1 MKEITRINIARTAYD
16 IEPDAKKELGS
27 YVGQL
32 EKYAENKD
40 TLMDIEVRITELL
53 AERGVEPNGVIT
65 SEDVKSVREKLGE
78 PSDFARED
86 ADYETLELGEGTSAK
101 RIYRD
106 TNNAILGGVCSGF
119 ARYFSIDVVWVR
131 LIFII
136 ILMGSFGTA
145 FVIYLILWAI
155 IPPATTATE
164 KLQMEGQP
172 VTLESIKKFSA
183 QPEPPVN
190 KSAQTFKRVLTI
202 GAGIVLVI
210 SAVISLIVTITVPVK
225 TYIEMT
231 NNHDASGGF
240 LDASWTA
247 SAVALF
253 TISGLLFT
261 ALCLV
266 LANSLFRK
274 VWNKKILVSV
284 ILIIVAGM
292 MTFGSGIAV
301 ISFGFMQRD
310 AKINSLRTSTRKDLP
325 ENFANIKTLS
335 IVDPS
340 NKTDQ
345 SVDGQ
350 VSVDYVV
357 STKSYYEF
365 ESFAGV
371 VPKIDVEESSQAATI
386 SIVNG
391 KSQSDIMR
399 GYSNIIL
406 TIYGPEIET
415 INVDNYVMNYYN
427 ANLQNQLSVNIQNG
441 MFTLAGQYSNLNL
454 VTKNGSQ
461 AYLKNA
467 AIESLKVELDGGRVQ
482 AAVVQNL
489 SVVQPTACAVSEMS
503 EDSSA
508 EAELSILAVSSGI
521 INFNGQ
527 DRPAQSI
534 EENCGEIDY
543 GKD

>member
-1 MKEITRINIARTAYD
+1 M
-16 IEPDAKKELGS
+16 
-27 YVGQL
+27 
-32 EKYAENKD
+32 
-40 TLMDIEVRITELL
+40 
-53 AERGVEPNGVIT
+53 
-65 SEDVKSVREKLGE
+65 
-78 PSDFARED
+78 
-86 ADYETLELGEGTSAK
+86 
-101 RIYRD
+101 
-106 TNNAILGGVCSGF
+106 
-119 ARYFSIDVVWVR
+119 
-131 LIFII
+131 
-136 ILMGSFGTA
+136 
-145 FVIYLILWAI
+145 
-155 IPPATTATE
+155 
-164 KLQMEGQP
+164 
-172 VTLESIKKFSA
+172 
-183 QPEPPVN
+183 
-190 KSAQTFKRVLTI
+190 
-202 GAGIVLVI
+202 
-210 SAVISLIVTITVPVK
+210 
-225 TYIEMT
+225 
-231 NNHDASGGF
+231 
-240 LDASWTA
+240 
-247 SAVALF
+247 
-253 TISGLLFT
+253 
-261 ALCLV
+261 
-266 LANSLFRK
+266 
-274 VWNKKILVSV
+274 
-284 ILIIVAGM
+284 
-292 MTFGSGIAV
+292 
-301 ISFGFMQRD
+301 
-310 AKINSLRTSTRKDLP
+310 
-325 ENFANIKTLS
+325 
-335 IVDPS
+335 
-340 NKTDQ
+340 
-345 SVDGQ
+345 
-350 VSVDYVV
+350 SVDYVV